1 MENSKFEERNI
12 ETSKRSLCKFYA
24 QNPKNR
30 WQFQLREFKIKIL
43 FLSVAYPELNP
54 LETFWSEMKLVIAGK
69 DMTYIPSAVEEM
81 IRTSVQS
88 LTPDESLKYVK
99 DLKLEK
105 VKYKDVNSLPTH
117 YSEEPKPK
125 WLFYT

>member
-1 MENSKFEERNI
+1 
-12 ETSKRSLCKFYA
+12 
-24 QNPKNR
+24 
-30 WQFQLREFKIKIL
+30 
-43 FLSVAYPELNP
+43 
-54 LETFWSEMKLVIAGK
+54 MKLVIAGK

-125 WLFYT
+125 